1 MINFINKLFNKNQIK
16 MENKLNLFLA
26 LFAHYS
32 YAEVK
37 DTERLA
43 KIAAGINKMTD
54 DLIKDIKVEAPK
66 QDVKPANDPKPANPP
81 ATTQNKSQQPAQQ
94 KQQSNQPVAK
104 TQEEIDALKKAK
116 ADAAK
121 AEADKKV
128 ADEKAKAEKAAA
140 DAKIAEVLT
149 EVVPFYACEV
159 KPKDAKYAKSVKV
172 HAPRG
177 FKAWEDE
184 AAAKAAKLDTLYPD
198 MATLE
203 LVLDE
208 AWEMACK
215 CESSKSILEMCKA
228 ELKGFYPEL
237 KADSDWYS
245 KLVNPIVA
253 MVGFIK
259 KAFGYK
265 VDDKTVLVTRP
276 MEKGLTLEF
285 TSDCTVTKPAAP
297 AAKTEEK
304 KELKTT
310 QSSST
315 AKPADKRVDEEAQEA
330 EETEDDSP
338 SLDLGDDDDDEER
351 DTTVPPAINEF
362 DEFNEFE
369 TMVFDKLLEGA
380 KLAKDAKDEASKKA
394 IQAENKEEVRNLIAS
409 YYEDEPW
416 TIKTD
421 DGKWNPL
428 LITYYT
434 GIVNE
439 ISKNKEKWNKK

>member
-1 MINFINKLFNKNQIK
+1 

-37 DTERLA
+37 DTTRLA
-43 KIAAGINKMTD
+43 KIAAGIDKMTD
-54 DLIKDIKVEAPK
+54 DLIKDIKIESPK
-66 QDVKPANDPKPANPP
+66 QDVKTANESKPAAPP
-81 ATTQNKSQQPAQQ
+81 ATTQNKSQQPVPQNQQ
-94 KQQSNQPVAK
+94 KQNNQPAAK
-104 TQEEIDALKKAK
+104 SQEEIDALKKAK

-128 ADEKAKAEKAAA
+128 ADDKAKAEKAAA

-159 KPKDAKYAKSVKV
+159 MPKDAKYAKSVKV

-184 AAAKAAKLDTLYPD
+184 DAAKAAKLETLYPD

-215 CESSKSILEMCKA
+215 CESSKAILEMCKK

-265 VDDKTVLVTRP
+265 VDDKSVMVTRP

-285 TSDCTVTKPAAP
+285 NSDCVITKPAAP
-297 AAKTEEK
+297 VTPAPAKTEEK
-304 KELKTT
+304 KELKTVQT
-310 QSSST
+310 NST
-315 AKPADKRVDEEAQEA
+315 AKPAEKAKVDARVDEEEQ
-330 EETEDDSP
+330 ETESDDDSP
-338 SLDLGDDDDDEER
+338 SLDLGDDDEEER

-369 TMVFDKLLEGA
+369 TMVFEKLLEGA

-434 GIVNE
+434 SIVNE

>member
-1 MINFINKLFNKNQIK
+1 
-16 MENKLNLFLA
+16 MENKLNLFLV

-32 YAEVK
+32 RAEVK
-37 DTERLA
+37 DTTRLA
-43 KIAAGINKMTD
+43 KIASGIDKMTD
-54 DLIKDIKVEAPK
+54 DLVKDIKIEGPK
-66 QDVKPANDPKPANPP
+66 QDTPP
-81 ATTQNKSQQPAQQ
+81 ASTKSAPAVTQNKSTQSTAAAKPQANQPA
-94 KQQSNQPVAK
+94 AK
-104 TQEEIDALKKAK
+104 TQAEIDALKKAK
-116 ADAAK
+116 AEAAK

-128 ADEKAKAEKAAA
+128 ADDKAKAEKAAA
-140 DAKIAEVLT
+140 DAKIAEVLS
-149 EVVPFYACEV
+149 EIVPFYACEV
-159 KPKDAKYAKSVKV
+159 MPKDAKYPKSVKV

-184 AAAKAAKLDTLYPD
+184 DAAKAAKLDTVYPSVD
-198 MATLE
+198 VLE

-208 AWEMACK
+208 AWTMACK
-215 CESSKSILEMCKA
+215 CESSKAILEMCKR

-253 MVGFIK
+253 MTGFIK

-265 VDDKTVLVTRP
+265 SDDKTVVVLRP
-276 MEKGLTLEF
+276 SEKGLTLQ
-285 TSDCTVTKPAAP
+285 SDTDCFVDKPKDALAP
-297 AAKTEEK
+297 AAKAEEK

-310 QSSST
+310 QTSTT
-315 AKPADKRVDEEAQEA
+315 AKTAPKVDKRVDEEAQEA
-330 EETEDDSP
+330 AAVADDDDSP
-338 SLDLGDDDDDEER
+338 SLELDEEEEDER
-351 DTTVPPAINEF
+351 DTEVAPDINEF

-369 TMVFDKLLEGA
+369 TMVFEKLLEGA
-380 KLAKDAKDEASKKA
+380 RLAKDAKDEASKKA

-428 LITYYT
+428 LINYHNA
-434 GIVNE
+434 IISE
-439 ISKNKEKWNKK
+439 ISKNKEKWAKK